1 MDAGADHATPF
12 LENEPAM
19 SKLSIDT
26 GLIEKLADILQRTDL
41 TEIEVEEGEARVRV
55 ARQPAPVHAQ
65 LMPQA
70 AVAQAPSDM
79 VTMPL
84 PTGDAPPAIDPAD
97 PGVVTSPMVGTAYLA
112 PEPGAAPFISL
123 GQSVQEGQ
131 TLLIIEAMKVMN
143 AIRAPMSGTIK
154 DVLVTNAAPV
164 EFGEVL
170 LVIE

>member
-55 ARQPAPVHAQ
+55 ARQPTPVQAHVLPHAA
-65 LMPQA
+65 MPQVQPSA
-70 AVAQAPSDM
+70 A
-79 VTMPL
+79 TMPL
-84 PTGDAPPAIDPAD
+84 PTGDAPPAFDPAD

-112 PEPGAAPFISL
+112 PEPGAAPFVSV

-143 AIRAPMSGTIK
+143 AIRAPLTGTIK
-154 DVLVTNAAPV
+154 DIVVTNAAPV